1 MCEDDLERVEMP
13 LEGMY
18 RAPEVKNEV
27 AENGDLED
35 DIPPATVQELDEEI
49 KKKPQVKLK
58 AKTPAKVKP
67 SKTLLQFSKKKRKRD
82 DSEGS
87 DAELDRTP
95 PPSPPEEESG
105 IEKRR
110 SGRNTKRKKYID
122 DVKYNFSDSEE
133 KKEGEEAPTIDDIL
147 GPDVPESN
155 ENSVGADGEA
165 GSGPNYAFIDPTA
178 EDTMIVQVIL
188 ASRTGTR
195 EIADEVKKPEEE
207 PKADAKEE
215 PKEKG
220 VKEETVENGQTEE
233 GEDKTNGAEQNGDK
247 KEEAEE
253 AEEAKEKTEDSETT
267 KSEEQEADK
276 EPKAEAMEEQ
286 ISESPTMKPDV
297 ESSDKP
303 AEPLKTEPEAKAQ
316 SKTVEVEEFL
326 VKFKNF
332 SYLHCQWLTEDEL
345 LRGDKRV
352 SQKIKRYLQK
362 KSKSADMMDF
372 CDDEPFNPDYV
383 EVDRVLDSSVHTE
396 DKVGSIIGKLL
407 CTVILSN
414 QSSFLSN
421 SRLAKLSKENFI
433 TDVRDGRVLSSI
445 FLFSLFI

>member
-35 DIPPATVQELDEEI
+35 DIPPATVQELDEDI

-110 SGRNTKRKKYID
+110 SGRNTKRKKYVD

-133 KKEGEEAPTIDDIL
+133 KKDGEEPPNIDDIL
-147 GPDVPESN
+147 GPIDVPEST
-155 ENSVGADGEA
+155 ENSMGAEEA

-195 EIADEVKKPEEE
+195 EVAEEEKKPEE
-207 PKADAKEE
+207 PKAVSEAETKEE
-215 PKEKG
+215 SQEDPIKK
-220 VKEETVENGQTEE
+220 ETVENGQAEE
-233 GEDKTNGAEQNGDK
+233 AEEEKTNGAEQNGDK
-247 KEEAEE
+247 KEESDE
-253 AEEAKEKTEDSETT
+253 ANDKTEDSET

-276 EPKAEAMEEQ
+276 EPMTKVESKL
-286 ISESPTMKPDV
+286 ISELETKEEPISENPTKPDG
-297 ESSDKP
+297 ETSEKP
-303 AEPLKTEPEAKAQ
+303 EQPLKTETEDKPA

-396 DKVGSIIGKLL
+396 DKVG
-407 CTVILSN
+407 
-414 QSSFLSN
+414 
-421 SRLAKLSKENFI
+421 
-433 TDVRDGRVLSSI
+433 
-445 FLFSLFI
+445 

>member
-1 MCEDDLERVEMP
+1 MLTFCRQYNRKKKAEPGTMCEDDLERVEMP

-87 DAELDRTP
+87 DAEMDRTP

-133 KKEGEEAPTIDDIL
+133 KKDGEEQPTIDDIL

-155 ENSVGADGEA
+155 ENSVGAEGEV

-195 EIADEVKKPEEE
+195 EIADDDKKPEEPKADAKEE

-215 PKEKG
+215 PKEK
-220 VKEETVENGQTEE
+220 VKEETVENGQAEAEE
-233 GEDKTNGAEQNGDK
+233 EKTNGAEHEQNGDK
-247 KEEAEE
+247 KDESD
-253 AEEAKEKTEDSETT
+253 EAKEKTEDSET
-267 KSEEQEADK
+267 KSEEQEAVK
-276 EPKAEAMEEQ
+276 EPKAEAMDEQ
-286 ISESPTMKPDV
+286 TTESPKQDA
-297 ESSDKP
+297 ESSEKL
-303 AEPLKTEPEAKAQ
+303 EPLKTETEAKAP
-316 SKTVEVEEFL
+316 SKTVEVDEFL

-396 DKVGSIIGKLL
+396 DKVGSIIGKLF
-407 CTVILSN
+407 CTVKQSIPLS
-414 QSSFLSN
+414 
-421 SRLAKLSKENFI
+421 
-433 TDVRDGRVLSSI
+433 V
-445 FLFSLFI
+445 

>member
-18 RAPEVKNEV
+18 RAPEIKNEV

-35 DIPPATVQELDEEI
+35 DIPPATVQELDEDI

-133 KKEGEEAPTIDDIL
+133 KKEGEEPPNIDDIL
-147 GPDVPESN
+147 GPIDVPEST
-155 ENSVGADGEA
+155 ENSMGAEEA

-195 EIADEVKKPEEE
+195 EVAEEEKKPEQ
-207 PKADAKEE
+207 PKAVPEAEAKEE
-215 PKEKG
+215 SQEEPIKKEA
-220 VKEETVENGQTEE
+220 VENGQAE
-233 GEDKTNGAEQNGDK
+233 TNGAEQNGDK
-247 KEEAEE
+247 KDESEEV
-253 AEEAKEKTEDSETT
+253 KEKTEDSET
-267 KSEEQEADK
+267 KSEEKEADK
-276 EPKAEAMEEQ
+276 NTKAETKLN
-286 ISESPTMKPDV
+286 SELETKDEPVSGSPTKLDGQSSEKP
-297 ESSDKP
+297 EQPLKIETEDKP
-303 AEPLKTEPEAKAQ
+303 T

-396 DKVGSIIGKLL
+396 DKVG
-407 CTVILSN
+407 
-414 QSSFLSN
+414 
-421 SRLAKLSKENFI
+421 
-433 TDVRDGRVLSSI
+433 
-445 FLFSLFI
+445 